1 MLFPL
6 AGKEGAEHPFMMSQD
21 LVKVP
26 EYFIDKAL

>member
-6 AGKEGAEHPFMMSQD
+6 TGEEGAKHPLVMSQD

-26 EYFIDKAL
+26 KYFIDES